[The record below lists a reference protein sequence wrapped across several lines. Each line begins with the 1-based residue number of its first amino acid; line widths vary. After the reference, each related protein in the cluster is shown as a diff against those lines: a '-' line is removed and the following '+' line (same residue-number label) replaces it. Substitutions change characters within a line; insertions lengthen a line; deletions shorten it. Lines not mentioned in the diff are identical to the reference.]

1 MTNPS
6 VALTIAGSDA
16 SGGAGIA
23 ADLATFAA
31 LGVHGTTV
39 ITAVTAQN
47 TVGVQGVHPL
57 PSGFV
62 AQQLDSVL
70 DDLPVAAV
78 KAGML
83 ANRDII
89 AVVGDYAAAGR
100 LPNLVV
106 DPVMVS
112 STGARLLDAGAE
124 ALYLELLQHAT
135 VATPNARE
143 AAVLGEVA
151 GLDRLDELGRLCP
164 GWLVVTGEATATDL
178 VHHGGEWTELAGEVV
193 ETANDHGTGCTFSSA
208 VAAGLAAGVAPTDA
222 IAAAKGIVR
231 QCIVQS
237 ADWDLGAGRGPVG
250 HLIDRPLLS
259 TAGWP
264 VKTYH

>member
-1 MTNPS
+1 MELVTNPP
-6 VALTIAGSDA
+6 VALSVAGSDP

-31 LGVHGTTV
+31 LGVHGTAV

-47 TVGVQGVHPL
+47 TVGVQGVHPI
-57 PSGFV
+57 PATFV

-78 KAGML
+78 KTGML
-83 ANRDII
+83 ANQDII
-89 AVVGDYAAAGR
+89 AVVVDYAAAGR

-124 ALYLELLQHAT
+124 ALYLELLKYAT

-143 AAVLGEVA
+143 TMVLGEV
-151 GLDRLDELGRLCP
+151 GEFDEPIHLAALCP
-164 GWLVVTGEATATDL
+164 GWFVETGEVTATEWI
-178 VHHGGEWTELAGEVV
+178 HHDGSWSELPGEVID
-193 ETANDHGTGCTFSSA
+193 TANDHGTGCTFSA
-208 VAAGLAAGVAPTDA
+208 VVAAALAGGVAPMDA
-222 IAAAKGIVR
+222 IVGAKMFVR
-231 QCIVQS
+231 NCIERS
-237 ADWDLGAGRGPVG
+237 AEWDLGAGRGPVA
-250 HLIDRPLLS
+250 HLMGPEL
-259 TAGWP
+259 
-264 VKTYH
+264 

>member
-1 MTNPS
+1 MNPP
-6 VALTIAGSDA
+6 VALSVAGSDA

-23 ADLATFAA
+23 ADLTTFAA
-31 LGVHGTTV
+31 LGAHGAAV

-47 TVGVQGVHPL
+47 TVGVQGVHAVPAD
-57 PSGFV
+57 FV

-78 KAGML
+78 KTGML
-83 ANRDII
+83 ANREII

-124 ALYLELLQHAT
+124 TLYLELLKHAA

-143 AAVLGEVA
+143 AAVLQEVA
-151 GLDRLDELGRLCP
+151 GLDELGDLGQLCP
-164 GWLVVTGEATATDL
+164 GWMVVTGEATAIDRI
-178 VHHGGEWTELAGEVV
+178 HHNGDWTELTGEAVP
-193 ETANDHGTGCTFSSA
+193 TANDHGTGCTFAAA
-208 VAAGLAAGVAPTDA
+208 VAASLAAETAPLDA
-222 IAAAKGIVR
+222 IKQAKAFVR
-231 QCIVQS
+231 GRIDRS
-237 ADWDLGAGRGPVG
+237 AEWQLGTGRGPVA
-250 HLIDRPLLS
+250 HLLD
-259 TAGWP
+259 
-264 VKTYH
+264 

>member
-1 MTNPS
+1 MNPP
-6 VALTIAGSDA
+6 VALSVAGSDP

-31 LGVHGTTV
+31 QGVHGTAA

-47 TVGVQGVHPL
+47 TVGVQGVYPV
-57 PSGFV
+57 PADFV
-62 AQQLDSVL
+62 ARQLDSVL

-78 KAGML
+78 KIGML
-83 ANRDII
+83 ANLGII

-124 ALYLELLQHAT
+124 LLYLELLGHAT

-143 AAVLGEVA
+143 AEVLQEVA
-151 GLDRLDELGRLCP
+151 EMDAVAELGRLCP
-164 GWLVVTGEATATDL
+164 GWLVVTGEATAVDR
-178 VHHGGEWTELAGEVV
+178 VHHDGDWTEMAGEVV
-193 ETANDHGTGCTFSSA
+193 ETVNDHGTGCTFSSA
-208 VAAGLAAGVAPTDA
+208 VAAGLATGVEPVDA
-222 IAAAKGIVR
+222 IAAAKEFVRECIVR
-231 QCIVQS
+231 S
-237 ADWDLGAGRGPVG
+237 ADWDLGSGRGPVA
-250 HLIDRPLLS
+250 HLIDL
-259 TAGWP
+259 
-264 VKTYH
+264 

>member
-1 MTNPS
+1 MTNPP

-23 ADLATFAA
+23 ADLTTFAA
-31 LGVHGTTV
+31 LGVHGTAV

-47 TVGVQGVHPL
+47 TVGVQGVHPV
-57 PSGFV
+57 PADFV

-70 DDLPVAAV
+70 DDLPVAAA
-78 KAGML
+78 KTGML

-124 ALYLELLQHAT
+124 VLYLELLKHAT

-143 AAVLGEVA
+143 ALVLAEVA
-151 GLDRLDELGRLCP
+151 GLDEPTDLAAKCP
-164 GWLVVTGEATATDL
+164 GWLVVTGEATATDWI
-178 VHHGGEWTELAGEVV
+178 HHDNRWSEFPGEVIK
-193 ETANDHGTGCTFSSA
+193 TANDHGTGCTFSA
-208 VAAGLAAGVAPTDA
+208 VVAAAMAARMEPFDA
-222 IAAAKGIVR
+222 IVGAKDFVR
-231 QCIVQS
+231 ECIKRS
-237 ADWDLGAGRGPVG
+237 ADWELGAGRGPVA
-250 HLIDRPLLS
+250 HLMGPEI
-259 TAGWP
+259 
-264 VKTYH
+264 

>member
-1 MTNPS
+1 MNPP
-6 VALTIAGSDA
+6 VALSVAGSDA

-23 ADLATFAA
+23 ADLATFSA
-31 LGVHGTTV
+31 LGVHGTAA

-47 TVGVQGVHPL
+47 TVGVQGVHPV
-57 PSGFV
+57 PAEFV

-78 KAGML
+78 KTGML

-112 STGARLLDAGAE
+112 STGARLFDAGAE
-124 ALYLELLQHAT
+124 ALYLELLEHAV

-143 AAVLGEVA
+143 AAVLEKVG
-151 GLDRLDELGRLCP
+151 GLNQPDSLGTLCP
-164 GWLVVTGEATATDL
+164 GWLVVTGEATAIDRIHHEGTWTDL
-178 VHHGGEWTELAGEVV
+178 AGDVV
-193 ETANDHGTGCTFSSA
+193 DTANDHGTGCTFSAA
-208 VAAGLAAGVAPTDA
+208 VAAELATGTDPMEA
-222 IAAAKGIVR
+222 IVAAKRFAHRCIVR
-231 QCIVQS
+231 S
-237 ADWDLGAGRGPVG
+237 SGWDLGAGRGPTA
-250 HLIDRPLLS
+250 HLSNQVLE
-259 TAGWP
+259 
-264 VKTYH
+264 

>member
-1 MTNPS
+1 MNPP
-6 VALTIAGSDA
+6 VALSVAGSDP

-23 ADLATFAA
+23 ADLATFATR
-31 LGVHGTTV
+31 GVHGTAA

-47 TVGVQGVHPL
+47 TVGVQGVHSVPAD
-57 PSGFV
+57 FV

-78 KAGML
+78 KTGML
-83 ANRDII
+83 ANLDII

-124 ALYLELLQHAT
+124 TLYLELLKHAT

-143 AAVLGEVA
+143 AVVLQEVA
-151 GLDRLDELGRLCP
+151 GLDAVAELGRLCP
-164 GWLVVTGEATATDL
+164 GWLVVTGETTAVDRL
-178 VHHGGEWTELAGEVV
+178 HHDGHWTELAGEVV

-208 VAAGLAAGVAPTDA
+208 VAAGLATGEEPVDA
-222 IAAAKGIVR
+222 IAAAKGFVR
-231 QCIVQS
+231 QCIVRS
-237 ADWDLGAGRGPVG
+237 ADWDLGEGRGPVA
-250 HLIDRPLLS
+250 HLID
-259 TAGWP
+259 
-264 VKTYH
+264 

>member
-1 MTNPS
+1 MNPPVVLS
-6 VALTIAGSDA
+6 VAGSDP

-31 LGVHGTTV
+31 LEVHGTAV

-47 TVGVQGVHPL
+47 TVGVQGIHPI
-57 PSGFV
+57 PADFV

-78 KAGML
+78 KTGML
-83 ANRDII
+83 ANQDII
-89 AVVGDYAAAGR
+89 AVVGDFAAAGR

-112 STGARLLDAGAE
+112 STGARLLDTGAE
-124 ALYLELLQHAT
+124 AIYLELLKHAT

-143 AAVLGEVA
+143 ATVLQDVA
-151 GLDRLDELGRLCP
+151 GLEAAAELGRLCP
-164 GWLVVTGEATATDL
+164 GWLVVTGEATAIDR
-178 VHHGGEWTELAGEVV
+178 VHHQGDWTELAGEVV

-208 VAAGLAAGVAPTDA
+208 VAAGLAAGVEPGDA
-222 IAAAKGIVR
+222 IATAKGFVR
-231 QCIVQS
+231 QCIMRS
-237 ADWDLGAGRGPVG
+237 ADWDLGAGRGPVA
-250 HLIDRPLLS
+250 HLMEPEL
-259 TAGWP
+259 
-264 VKTYH
+264 